1 MVKPYTSVIMSL
13 QEVINDGCFKK
24 AKDDDVIGV
33 VANESYTKKEFMIM
47 AMTYKDG
54 VLMQGKLGN
63 MLKPFVEDDGVSL

>member
-1 MVKPYTSVIMSL
+1 MVKPYTNVITSL
-13 QEVINDGCFKK
+13 QEVINDGCFKE

>member
-1 MVKPYTSVIMSL
+1 MVKPYTNVIMSL
-13 QEVINDGCFKK
+13 QEVINDGCFKE